1 MLPQLPTAGETHW
14 KRAAAAAAQLTCSL
28 LIDSASASAHDLRLT
43 WWRPNHTSLVVADA
57 ANSSSAMRG
66 HRYDRITVAPCRG
79 LSIPSSPSLPPHPLL
94 FSSHLP
100 SHDHIATIHPGMI
113 PSLLLVFHLPS
124 IPPLTTFTFFLSP
137 SIFNLSTP
145 SLLRLI
151 HDLPSLALL
160 VTSFPPPPRR
170 SPPFLLTLFRPIRY
184 AFRADLYPAS
194 RSIHDG
200 DDVGAG
206 SKNTEG
212 RWRCD
217 EEGEE
222 GGGDGGGGRGGEMAV
237 KGEEGRG
244 WGGEVRETKE
254 DASAGC
260 VRACGSGRLRGAEY
274 VGRCDGEYS
283 GGEDEDRMSSR
294 RWGIRTRV
302 MFPPYSVF
310 LIPLST
316 HPYRPRHSSSTLF
329 PPSLFLCVS
338 SIHPHLPTLPCANSM
353 FRPSLYPVHLS
364 TSTSDLHPPP
374 TSRRFLPFLPSPP
387 VHVCSPLGADVVHSG
402 LWLLAS
408 RWIGVGNNVDAEG
421 M

>member
-43 WWRPNHTSLVVADA
+43 WWRPNHTSLVVADT

-94 FSSHLP
+94 FSFHLP

-113 PSLLLVFHLPS
+113 PSLLLVFHPPS

-222 GGGDGGGGRGGEMAV
+222 GGGGGGGGRGGEMAV
-237 KGEEGRG
+237 RGEEGRG

-302 MFPPYSVF
+302 MFPPYSS
-310 LIPLST
+310 L
-316 HPYRPRHSSSTLF
+316 SSS
-329 PPSLFLCVS
+329 
-338 SIHPHLPTLPCANSM
+338 
-353 FRPSLYPVHLS
+353 SLYPPTLIGHVIRRRLFS
-364 TSTSDLHPPP
+364 RLRSSSVYPPSIP
-374 TSRRFLPFLPSPP
+374 ISPP
-387 VHVCSPLGADVVHSG
+387 FHAPIRCSVPPSTPYIYLHLHQISTPHRPLVASFPSFH
-402 LWLLAS
+402 LLPCMSAL
-408 RWIGVGNNVDAEG
+408 R
-421 M
+421 